1 MRRKRKAYTLLKP
14 LFDAYRN
21 TARANYESET
31 AEINHLLKQTED
43 ETISSAIESLGLT
56 RFIKRLKASQETFV
70 KLYNEC
76 STVKTKQTVY
86 DQKTIRKEL
95 MAIYQDLIELVGIYQ
110 RRKTS
115 TDYRPLIK
123 VINNSRKTYA
133 DLIARRKGVAKEA
146 STATAVKDA

>member
-1 MRRKRKAYTLLKP
+1 
-14 LFDAYRN
+14 
-21 TARANYESET
+21 
-31 AEINHLLKQTED
+31 
-43 ETISSAIESLGLT
+43 LT

-70 KLYNEC
+70 KLYNER
-76 STVKTKQTVY
+76 STVKTRQTVY